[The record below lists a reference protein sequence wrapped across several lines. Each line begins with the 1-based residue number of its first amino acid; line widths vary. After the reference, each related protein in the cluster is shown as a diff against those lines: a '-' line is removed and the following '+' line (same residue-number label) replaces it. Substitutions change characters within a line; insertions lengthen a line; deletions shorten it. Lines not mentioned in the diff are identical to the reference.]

1 MTYFETDMPVTN
13 AYTES
18 INLAKDKNR
27 EGSGY
32 SFEVMRIRMLYTSKH

>member
-18 INLAKDKNR
+18 INRLARTRTVKGAVTPSR
-27 EGSGY
+27 
-32 SFEVMRIRMLYTSKH
+32 